1 LFGTNTTKYECVQVQ
16 VDAIARQD
24 RVRPLPRRMCCSH
37 LNQSGPRVWQL
48 DAMVRT
54 CPVSVAEEVQ
64 RLGHEQVVVLEDAA
78 VA

>member
-1 LFGTNTTKYECVQVQ
+1 
-16 VDAIARQD
+16 
-24 RVRPLPRRMCCSH
+24 LPRRMCCSH
-37 LNQSGPRVWQL
+37 LNRSGPRVWQL